1 MLFAVTDEQDLL
13 RQSVRDFLA
22 ATSPMTEVRRLME
35 TGSGY
40 DPAVWAQ
47 LAGGLGLTGL
57 TIPAEYGGTGAGF
70 GELAIVCEEMGRAL
84 YCGPYFASA
93 VVAASA
99 IQTAATPERKQELL
113 PAIAAG
119 EVIATLAVA
128 EDDGRFEQAAIS
140 LRARRDKDDYQL
152 HGHKSFVLDGA
163 LADVIVVA
171 GRLDGELALFT
182 VDGGAPGLDRTVLP
196 TLDMTRKL
204 ARLEFSGVQARLLC
218 PPGPAAEALART
230 LDLAVIALAAEQVGG
245 SQRCLD
251 MSVEYAKNRFQFGRP
266 IGSFQAIKHKCAD
279 MLLDVESARSA
290 AYFAAW
296 AAADSSP
303 ELPAVASLAKAYCSE
318 AFFRTA
324 GQNIQIHG
332 GIGFTWEHDAH
343 LYFKRAKSAELLF
356 GDPVYHREQLV
367 QRIGV

>member
-1 MLFAVTDEQDLL
+1 MLFAVTDEQNLL
-13 RQSVRDFLA
+13 RQSVRDFLT
-22 ATSPMTEVRRLME
+22 ATSPMTEIRRLMQ
-35 TGSGY
+35 TRLGY

-47 LAGGLGLTGL
+47 LAGSLGLTGL
-57 TIPAEYGGTGAGF
+57 TIPVEYGGTGGSFA
-70 GELAIVCEEMGRAL
+70 ELAIVCEEMGRAL
-84 YCGPYFASA
+84 YCGPYLASA
-93 VVAASA
+93 ALAASA
-99 IQTAATPERKQELL
+99 ILTSATPERKQELL

-119 EVIATLAVA
+119 EIIATLAVA
-128 EDDGRFEQAAIS
+128 EDDGRFEPTAIS
-140 LRARRDKDDYQL
+140 LQARPAGDNYQL
-152 HGHKSFVLDGA
+152 RGHKSFVLDGA
-163 LADVIVVA
+163 LADLIIVA
-171 GRLDGELALFT
+171 GQLDSELALFT
-182 VDGGAPGLDRTVLP
+182 VDAAAPGLGRTPLP
-196 TLDMTRKL
+196 ALDMTRKL
-204 ARLEFSGVQARLLC
+204 ARLEFDDVEARLLS

-245 SQRCLD
+245 AQRCLD
-251 MSVEYAKNRFQFGRP
+251 MSVEYAKTRFQFGRP

-296 AAADSSP
+296 AAADDSA

-343 LYFKRAKSAELLF
+343 LYFKRAKSGELLL